1 MFLSASV
8 VLLHLAERVPGPA
21 RRCGLSSRPAGLLR
35 AGDAPRLPGS
45 FAIVFVC
52 LPYRVRQL
60 TTATIGLTGRTLAH
74 QLGQFIS
81 DQALLRA
88 LELKPFHLCMTIE
101 SFVRQ
106 AGEALVRGHTPGGRE
121 SHD

>member
-1 MFLSASV
+1 M
-8 VLLHLAERVPGPA
+8 
-21 RRCGLSSRPAGLLR
+21 
-35 AGDAPRLPGS
+35 
-45 FAIVFVC
+45 
-52 LPYRVRQL
+52 
-60 TTATIGLTGRTLAH
+60 AH

-106 AGEALVRGHTPGGRE
+106 AGEALVRGHTSGGRE